1 MVSKQAMSYAIIK
14 TGGKQYRVSPGD
26 VIDLERTPVE
36 EGNVIELNEVLLV
49 SQNGEITVG
58 SPTVSDAKVIGAV
71 QQHGRGKKLVV
82 FKFKAKNRQRTKNG
96 HRQHFTR
103 VQVQDIVIGGV
114 ALDQSEK
121 SLAKS
126 KPTKT
131 TVVQEA
137 STAVTTKKA
146 TAATKKV
153 AEPTPV
159 KPRRPRAAKKET
171 EDGA

>member
-1 MVSKQAMSYAIIK
+1 MSYAIVK

-26 VIDLERTPVE
+26 VIDLERTLVE
-36 EGNVIELNEVLLV
+36 EGSLIELKEVLLV
-49 SQNGEITVG
+49 SQNGKTTIG
-58 SPTVSDAKVIGAV
+58 SPTVSDAKVVGEV
-71 QQHGRGKKLVV
+71 QQQGRGKKLVV

-114 ALDQSEK
+114 ALDKSEK
-121 SLAKS
+121 SLAKA
-126 KPTKT
+126 KPTKA

-137 STAVTTKKA
+137 STAVTARKA
-146 TAATKKV
+146 TATTKKV

-159 KPRRPRAAKKET
+159 KPRRPRATKKET